1 MRGCG
6 PRKDSD
12 RVRWIGPCVRSG
24 SVFFSCVKTK
34 SVRETFFWP
43 FLEFFHAQKIAF
55 THTFST
61 FFTHTFLL
69 SRALFLS
76 FQTFHGQFFTFLLFV
91 FFTGTF
97 FLFTGTFFD
106 FFHASIF
113 FHGGKKKHCRTMPP
127 YFIWPIYQ
135 LYLFSIWS

>member
-1 MRGCG
+1 M
-6 PRKDSD
+6 
-12 RVRWIGPCVRSG
+12 RSG

-113 FHGGKKKHCRTMPP
+113 FFHAGKKNTAGPCHPTSFGQFTNCTCSV
-127 YFIWPIYQ
+127 FDHN
-135 LYLFSIWS
+135 LTSI